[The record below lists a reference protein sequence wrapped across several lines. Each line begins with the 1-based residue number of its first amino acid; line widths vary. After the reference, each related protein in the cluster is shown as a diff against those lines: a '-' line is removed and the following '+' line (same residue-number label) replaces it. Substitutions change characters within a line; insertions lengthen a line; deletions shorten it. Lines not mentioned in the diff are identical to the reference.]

1 MSNKFF
7 QTQEDEK
14 DVKRVSHSQFKQW
27 RECPKKWQLKYKDG
41 MRPPNESIH
50 LVFGTAIHEAL
61 QLYLRKMYHD
71 TVSKA
76 NELQLKG
83 RFTSLFK
90 EEFDSRK
97 SHFEDKHSDADFPVT
112 KKEMVEFA
120 RDGKAIIEYFK
131 RNRSEYFPK
140 RTWELVGIEEKVEQ
154 KLRDGIHWIGYLD
167 VVLRNKESGKYKII
181 DLKSSTDGWDK
192 WKKREK
198 KRTDQLVA
206 YKIFYA
212 DQLGIDP
219 DMVEIEYLILKRKL
233 NSDAPYKPSRFQRY
247 SPSDGTT
254 SRKRVKNKINEFLD
268 DCFKEGGA
276 YKDKDFEKQPDK
288 YTCAFCPYSEHFGEE
303 GFKEC
308 DQGGTLFLDYPQ
320 SMEPY
325 IPSKYVGPQ
334 PSQ

>member
-1 MSNKFF
+1 MDQESTMSEP
-7 QTQEDEK
+7 TVEEI
-14 DVKRVSHSQFKQW
+14 
-27 RECPKKWQLKYKDG
+27 
-41 MRPPNESIH
+41 ESIVDRIRSEET
-50 LVFGTAIHEAL
+50 LLNEDIPTLIDALGGPVEAQVNATEGL
-61 QLYLRKMYHD
+61 LILTEQQERIL
-71 TVSKA
+71 
-76 NELQLKG
+76 E
-83 RFTSLFK
+83 K
-90 EEFDSRK
+90 EYPDRE
-97 SHFEDKHSDADFPVT
+97 FPVT
-112 KKEMVEFA
+112 KKEMVNFA

-254 SRKRVKNKINEFLD
+254 SRKRVKDKIDEFLD
-268 DCFKEGGA
+268 DCFTAEGE
-276 YKDKDFEKQPDK
+276 YRDKDFEKQPEK

-308 DQGGTLFLDYPQ
+308 DQGGTVFLDYPE

-334 PSQ
+334 PEQK